1 MGYIRWSEKYSVNV
15 KKIDEQH
22 KKLVSL
28 INEMYDAMRA
38 GKGKDILGAMIAKIV
53 DYTVYHFNTEEL
65 LLQHYDYPEYNEHKE
80 LHDNLSKK
88 ARDLKETFDQG
99 NKPTT
104 IDVMLLLTNWLN
116 AHILVEDKKYATYFC
131 KANL

>member
-15 KKIDEQH
+15 TKIDEQH

-38 GKGKDILGAMIAKIV
+38 GKGKDILEAMIAKIV

-65 LLQHYDYPEYNEHKE
+65 LLQQYDYPEYKEHKE

-116 AHILVEDKKYATYFC
+116 AHILVEDKKYELYLC